1 MSVEQV
7 LSRGGPRK
15 LLALDGGGIRGCI
28 SIEVLA
34 RLESLIR
41 QETGK
46 PDLVLGD
53 WFDHV
58 GGTSTGAI
66 LATCIASGMP
76 VSRIREFY
84 QEQGSA
90 MFHQASLLKRLWFTY
105 EREPLAAKL
114 REVLGAEARLGS
126 PDLRCLLMLV
136 LRNAS
141 TDSPWPLSNNPRARY
156 NDRRRPDCNLDLPL
170 WQLVRASAAAPTFFP
185 PEYVR
190 LQNKEFIFVDGGV
203 TSYNNPSF
211 LLFMMATLEPYRL
224 QWATGPENMLLV
236 SIGTGNSP
244 TTTSGARG
252 SSPNLLENARGIPLA
267 LMSSASMQQDFLCR
281 AFGRCR
287 CGGRLDRELGDL
299 VDLGDSDPPGSSLRG
314 LPKLFTYLRY
324 DLELTHEG
332 LAAIGVEGIDPRSI
346 DSLDD
351 VTRIPELLQVGRALA
366 SSVQAAH
373 LEGFV

>member
-1 MSVEQV
+1 MSVEEV
-7 LSRGGPRK
+7 LSRSGPRK
-15 LLALDGGGIRGCI
+15 LLSLDGGGIRGCI
-28 SIEVLA
+28 TIEVLA

-41 QETGK
+41 QETRE

-53 WFDHV
+53 WFDYV

-66 LATCIASGMP
+66 LATCLAAGMP
-76 VSRIREFY
+76 VGRIREFY

-90 MFHQASLLKRLWFTY
+90 MFQQASLLKRLWFEY

-114 REVLGAEARLGS
+114 REVLGAETRLGS
-126 PDLRCLLMLV
+126 SGLRCLLLLV

-156 NDRRRPDCNLDLPL
+156 NDRRRSDCNLDLPL

-190 LQNKEFIFVDGGV
+190 LQNKEFLFVDGGV

-211 LLFMMATLEPYRL
+211 LLFLMATLEPYNLR
-224 QWATGPENMLLV
+224 WSTGPEKMLLISV
-236 SIGTGNSP
+236 GTGQSP
-244 TTTSGARG
+244 TTDSETRG

-287 CGGRLDRELGDL
+287 SGTRLDRELGDL
-299 VDLGDSDPPGSSLRG
+299 VEHGDSDASAGSLVG
-314 LPKLFTYLRY
+314 LPKLFTYVR
-324 DLELTHEG
+324 
-332 LAAIGVEGIDPRSI
+332 
-346 DSLDD
+346 
-351 VTRIPELLQVGRALA
+351 
-366 SSVQAAH
+366 
-373 LEGFV
+373 

>member
-7 LSRGGPRK
+7 LSRSGPRR

-28 SIEVLA
+28 SVEVLA
-34 RLESLIR
+34 KLESLIR
-41 QETGK
+41 HETGK

-53 WFDHV
+53 WFDYV

-66 LATCIASGMP
+66 LATCIASGMA
-76 VSRIREFY
+76 VARIREFY
-84 QEQGSA
+84 QEQGAA
-90 MFHQASLLKRLWFTY
+90 MFQQASLLKRLWFTY

-114 REVLGAEARLGS
+114 REVLGADARLGS
-126 PDLRCLLMLV
+126 PDLRCLLLLV

-190 LQNKEFIFVDGGV
+190 LESKEFVFVDGGV

-211 LLFMMATLEPYRL
+211 LLFLMATLEPYRL
-224 QWATGPENMLLV
+224 QWPTGPEKMLLV
-236 SIGTGNSP
+236 SIGTGTSP
-244 TTTSGARG
+244 TTISGPRG

-267 LMSSASMQQDFLCR
+267 LMSSASAQQDFLCR

-287 CGGRLDRELGDL
+287 SGIRLDREVGDL
-299 VDLGDSDPPGSSLRG
+299 VELESTDAPGNLTG

-324 DLELTHEG
+324 DVELTNEG
-332 LAAIGVEGIDPRSI
+332 LEAIGVDGIDPKSI
-346 DSLDD
+346 ESLDD
-351 VTRIPELLQVGRALA
+351 VSRIPELQRVGLALA
-366 SSVQAAH
+366 GSVEAAH
-373 LEGFV
+373 LAGFA

>member
-41 QETGK
+41 QETGT

-76 VSRIREFY
+76 VARIREFY
-84 QEQGSA
+84 QEQGTA
-90 MFHQASLLKRLWFTY
+90 MFQQASLLKRLWFAY

-126 PDLRCLLMLV
+126 PDLRCLLLLV

-190 LQNKEFIFVDGGV
+190 LQNKEFVFVDGGV

-236 SIGTGNSP
+236 SIGTGRSP

-267 LMSSASMQQDFLCR
+267 LMSSAS
-281 AFGRCR
+281 
-287 CGGRLDRELGDL
+287 
-299 VDLGDSDPPGSSLRG
+299 SLRG

-324 DLELTHEG
+324 DIELTHEG

-351 VTRIPELLQVGRALA
+351 ITRIPELQQVGRGLA

-373 LEGFV
+373 LAGFV

>member
-1 MSVEQV
+1 MSVEEV
-7 LSRGGPRK
+7 LSRSGPRK

-34 RLESLIR
+34 QLESLLR
-41 QETGK
+41 QETSK

-53 WFDHV
+53 WFDYV

-76 VSRIREFY
+76 VGQIRDFY

-90 MFHQASLLKRLWFTY
+90 MFQQASLLKRLWFTY

-114 REVLGAEARLGS
+114 REILGAEARLGS
-126 PDLRCLLMLV
+126 PDLRCLLLLV

-156 NDRRRPDCNLDLPL
+156 NDRSRPDCNLDLPL

-190 LQNKEFIFVDGGV
+190 LESKEFVFVDGGV

-211 LLFMMATLEPYRL
+211 LLFLMATLEPYRL
-224 QWATGPENMLLV
+224 RWATGPEKMLLISV
-236 SIGTGNSP
+236 GTGQSP
-244 TTTSGARG
+244 TTTSVTRG

-281 AFGRCR
+281 AFGHCR
-287 CGGRLDRELGDL
+287 SGTRLDRELGDL
-299 VDLGDSDPPGSSLRG
+299 VELGDADASAGSLAG

-324 DLELTHEG
+324 DVELTHEG
-332 LAAIGVEGIDPRSI
+332 LAAIEVGGIDPMSI
-346 DSLDD
+346 GSLDD
-351 VTRIPELLQVGRALA
+351 VARIPELQQVGRALA
-366 SSVQAAH
+366 GTVQPGH
-373 LEGFV
+373 LAGFV

>member
-7 LSRGGPRK
+7 LSRNGPRR

-28 SIEVLA
+28 SIEVLD
-34 RLESLIR
+34 RLESVIR
-41 QETGK
+41 KQTGQR
-46 PDLVLGD
+46 DVVLGD
-53 WFDHV
+53 WFDYV

-66 LATCIASGMP
+66 LATCVASGMP
-76 VSRIREFY
+76 VARIREFY
-84 QEQGSA
+84 QEQGAA
-90 MFHQASLLKRLWFTY
+90 MFQQASLLKRLWFSY

-114 REVLGAEARLGS
+114 REVLGADTKLGA

-190 LQNKEFIFVDGGV
+190 LQDREFVFVDGGV
-203 TSYNNPSF
+203 TSYNNPAF
-211 LLFMMATLEPYRL
+211 LLFLMATLEPYRL
-224 QWATGPENMLLV
+224 RWPTGPENMLLI
-236 SIGTGNSP
+236 SIGTGSSP
-244 TTTSGARG
+244 TTISEAHGR
-252 SSPNLLENARGIPLA
+252 SPNLLENARGVPLA
-267 LMSSASMQQDFLCR
+267 LMSSASMQQDYLCR

-287 CGGRLDRELGDL
+287 AGARLDRELGDL
-299 VDLGDSDPPGSSLRG
+299 VDVGEPEASEGSPGV
-314 LPKLFTYLRY
+314 LPKLFTYVRY
-324 DLELTHEG
+324 DVELTLEG
-332 LAAIGVEGIDPRSI
+332 LASIGVEGIDPRSI

-351 VTRIPELLQVGRALA
+351 VTRIPELQRVGRGLA
-366 SSVQAAH
+366 EFVQPAH
-373 LEGFV
+373 LAGFG